1 MPEEKTS
8 PKKKT
13 RIRLPV
19 SLVPREDRALLGICM
34 GIALFFWLLVKLSQ
48 TYRSEK
54 SVALYFALPQGK
66 VFTSTPPT
74 DITATIQGTGWE
86 LLYEY
91 LKSPQI
97 SLHYNLQNA
106 QDNFALSR
114 SQLRSEI
121 LSRLSSSS
129 MTIVEL
135 NYDDIVLTL
144 EQKETKHVPVHLRA
158 KFNFASGHQLQH
170 PPVLSPDSVSLT
182 GPGSALASIER
193 WPTDSITLNDLRGA
207 VSQTVRLASPPDG
220 IWLQPTQVKVDVKAE
235 QYSEKTFWVP
245 VRLHRAADSLR
256 IFPQT
261 VQLTCL
267 VGLSRYHT
275 LSADEF
281 EVSAHLNGMV
291 LQKDQR
297 NTAPLELT
305 RKPDYVS
312 QVHFTPKSIEFF
324 LIQ

>member
-1 MPEEKTS
+1 
-8 PKKKT
+8 
-13 RIRLPV
+13 
-19 SLVPREDRALLGICM
+19 M

-66 VFTSTPPT
+66 VFSVMPPK

-97 SLHYNLQNA
+97 SLYYDLQKV

-114 SQLRSEI
+114 GQLRSEI
-121 LSRLSSSS
+121 LSRLSSSG

-135 NYDDIVLTL
+135 NYDDIVLPL
-144 EQKETKHVPVHLRA
+144 EQKETKQVPVHLRA
-158 KFNFASGHQLQH
+158 RLSFAPGYQLQH
-170 PPVLSPDSVSLT
+170 SPVLSPDSVTLT
-182 GPGSALASIER
+182 GPGSALAQIAH
-193 WPTDSITLNDLRGA
+193 WPTDSLILSDLRGA
-207 VSQTVRLASPPDG
+207 VTQNVRLGHPPDG
-220 IWLQPTQVKVDVKAE
+220 IWLQPNQIKVDIKAE
-235 QYSEKTFWVP
+235 QYSEKSFWVP

-275 LSADEF
+275 LSAEEF
-281 EVSAHLNGMV
+281 EVSAYLNGMV

-312 QVHFTPKSIEFF
+312 QVRFTPKSIEFF